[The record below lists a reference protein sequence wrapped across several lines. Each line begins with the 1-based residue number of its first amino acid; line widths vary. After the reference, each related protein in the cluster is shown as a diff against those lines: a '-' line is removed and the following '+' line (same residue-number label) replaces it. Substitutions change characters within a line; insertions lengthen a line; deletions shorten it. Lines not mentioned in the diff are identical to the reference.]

1 MPIYT
6 YICKNCGESFEL
18 LVGLNDSGK
27 DLKCEKC
34 GSKNIQRTVASFNAG
49 SGKGSSS
56 APSCPTCSSGTCN
69 L

>member
-6 YICKNCGESFEL
+6 YICKDCGQNFEL
-18 LVGLNDSGK
+18 LVGMNDSDKG
-27 DLKCEKC
+27 LKCEKC
-34 GSKNIQRTVASFNAG
+34 GSRNIQRTIASFNTGVA
-49 SGKGSSS
+49 SSSSS